1 MAIDSLSFLPNW
13 WTLQIV
19 IIYFVALTSNLG
31 STAQASK
38 RWKNSK
44 FQSHEKSCLTNCHHK
59 FGKRLLFQGIEF
71 LLTGFSSQ
79 KERDIEQK
87 IWKHGGIVLSDIP
100 SPNSRG
106 ERSLRS
112 NGYQLPIIL
121 CSKKVSFL
129 LFFLLFL
136 INLNFKLSYDVSEY
150 GPNQDGWLMS

>member
-1 MAIDSLSFLPNW
+1 M
-13 WTLQIV
+13 
-19 IIYFVALTSNLG
+19 
-31 STAQASK
+31 
-38 RWKNSK
+38 
-44 FQSHEKSCLTNCHHK
+44 
-59 FGKRLLFQGIEF
+59 EF

-79 KERDIEQK
+79 KEKDIEQK

-100 SPNSRG
+100 APNSRG
-106 ERSLRS
+106 EGSSRY

-150 GPNQDGWLMS
+150 GPNQDG